1 MAFKH
6 SVVRRCACTTVH
18 ACRRTAHMCWSQRAR
33 AATTLLHC
41 AGPWLDD
48 KHRAVLAGLRRRHR
62 CPPAELATLEHGRN
76 GRSRC
81 DMALQSD
88 SDRGARAADDY
99 RSSADVLYPLQ
110 PLRRPERPSGSL
122 PSLPVRTSGAL
133 LQWHTVKY
141 QRDMCLGRVPRADT
155 LRPIHRR
162 ALWQRCRIPSPVRVQ
177 HILATVP
184 YISSSARARVC
195 VR

>member
-1 MAFKH
+1 MRDGVQAQ
-6 SVVRRCACTTVH
+6 RCASVCVYD
-18 ACRRTAHMCWSQRAR
+18 RAR
-33 AATTLLHC
+33 LPAHSAYVLVAARSRCDHAPSLRWTMARRQAPC
-41 AGPWLDD
+41 SAGGPAPQASLP
-48 KHRAVLAGLRRRHR
+48 AG
-62 CPPAELATLEHGRN
+62 ELATLEHGRN

-81 DMALQSD
+81 DMALQPD

-177 HILATVP
+177 HIIDSLHFSIYYTQGFQ
-184 YISSSARARVC
+184 S
-195 VR
+195 